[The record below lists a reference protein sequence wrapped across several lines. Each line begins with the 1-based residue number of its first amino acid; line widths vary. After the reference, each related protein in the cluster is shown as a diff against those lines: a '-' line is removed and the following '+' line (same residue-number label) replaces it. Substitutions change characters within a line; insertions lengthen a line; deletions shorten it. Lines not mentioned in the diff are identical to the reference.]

1 MRLSWLSWALCSV
14 DIALVRCRG
23 GTLVST
29 MTSGHRNMTTGSLR
43 LLASPWPLWWD
54 LALVPWWI
62 SSTFTLESIQMFLL
76 SLYRRRC
83 RLEDMARGFIS
94 VRRWPWQPL
103 SPFLCRWMENPVDW
117 LHPSYAS
124 PSGTRPTCCRR
135 PREESLYHNYM
146 SQYLSVCLSVCNLKS
161 DCFFS
166 LWM

>member
-1 MRLSWLSWALCSV
+1 MRLSWLIWALCSV
-14 DIALVRCRG
+14 DIALVRCHG

-161 DCFFS
+161 DSFFS